1 MAVTS
6 LGTLHVWNTSVPKS
20 HFAPLPLAA
29 LLTSS
34 ATLTTP
40 HPTITTSALLPNGT
54 PLIALSSGS
63 TYAYDLDLLAW
74 TRLSEPFWSKKSD
87 FWEGRRGKAGTSGR
101 GVIRGIESAI
111 NDICVDAMEVEVDE
125 DDEEEKKI
133 EGVPQESVGDAGME
147 RNAVSLAHL
156 EVRMKA
162 AIRLDSPGE
171 YKQFL
176 TAYAKRLAEEGFR
189 GKAEE
194 LVKEL
199 LGPIYLCVPLRSL
212 AAVFVR

>member
-1 MAVTS
+1 M
-6 LGTLHVWNTSVPKS
+6 
-20 HFAPLPLAA
+20 
-29 LLTSS
+29 
-34 ATLTTP
+34 
-40 HPTITTSALLPNGT
+40 
-54 PLIALSSGS
+54 
-63 TYAYDLDLLAW
+63 
-74 TRLSEPFWSKKSD
+74 
-87 FWEGRRGKAGTSGR
+87 
-101 GVIRGIESAI
+101 
-111 NDICVDAMEVEVDE
+111 DE